1 MFGLAQYKILF
12 MTEILVAELLLF
24 FRLEKQPRFWLRLGI
39 GLFICYLSAFLYPVF
54 EDFSYNGFSTSL
66 MFCLLFLIS
75 FVVFRFLFKV
85 SWSNAFFC
93 CILSYTI
100 QHLAYEVFS
109 FIFSIFALPISN
121 ILYGDAGIDFSNI
134 SSTEIWIIFG
144 YFDIY
149 IMTYGIAY
157 RFVSKRVSQNGGF
170 RLENSKVFFL
180 IVLILLVDILLNAVV
195 VWIRNSYNVEHEY
208 DVSVY
213 LYDMIIYIYSIL
225 SCILVLYIQ
234 FNMMRLKNMEK
245 EMENITQILYQAQK
259 QYNANKENINLIN
272 IKCHD
277 LKHQAS
283 KFMEKGIDKDTVEE
297 IKNLISIYDSQIK
310 TGNEV
315 LDIILSE
322 KGLACQAKGINL
334 TCMAD
339 CKKLDYMREGDLYAL
354 FGNILDNAMEA
365 VMDIKEAEKRCISI
379 NAREVKNYVSI
390 SVKNYYN
397 GSLRFSSIGLP
408 ITTKENTDYH
418 GFGMLSIKMIVE
430 KYEGAVSVDCDDDI
444 FMLSIMLPIQD
455 KM

>member
-1 MFGLAQYKILF
+1 
-12 MTEILVAELLLF
+12 
-24 FRLEKQPRFWLRLGI
+24 
-39 GLFICYLSAFLYPVF
+39 
-54 EDFSYNGFSTSL
+54 
-66 MFCLLFLIS
+66 
-75 FVVFRFLFKV
+75 
-85 SWSNAFFC
+85 
-93 CILSYTI
+93 
-100 QHLAYEVFS
+100 
-109 FIFSIFALPISN
+109 
-121 ILYGDAGIDFSNI
+121 
-134 SSTEIWIIFG
+134 
-144 YFDIY
+144 
-149 IMTYGIAY
+149 
-157 RFVSKRVSQNGGF
+157 
-170 RLENSKVFFL
+170 
-180 IVLILLVDILLNAVV
+180 
-195 VWIRNSYNVEHEY
+195 
-208 DVSVY
+208 
-213 LYDMIIYIYSIL
+213 
-225 SCILVLYIQ
+225 
-234 FNMMRLKNMEK
+234 MMRLKNMEK